1 MKKVEKKI
9 LSKWFDLV
17 CSGDKT
23 FEFRKDEDNIQ
34 EGDILILCE
43 VDETRRY
50 TGRFMPCLV
59 GTVLRH
65 SDWQDIPD
73 GFCVISI
80 KELITRDKAKAAG
93 WL

>member
-34 EGDILILCE
+34 EGDILIL
-43 VDETRRY
+43 
-50 TGRFMPCLV
+50 
-59 GTVLRH
+59 
-65 SDWQDIPD
+65 
-73 GFCVISI
+73 
-80 KELITRDKAKAAG
+80 ITRDKAKAAG